1 MADRI
6 PSMPRSEPP
15 HNEGF
20 ALVAVLAFLMMFA
33 MFLAPFV
40 TASKVRAL
48 TVSNRFE
55 SMRLDLAAQA
65 INDTLSS
72 KMSRDPSFKSKL
84 LEASR
89 QAPQSCKIRNITL
102 TTEVLDQSSL
112 IDLNRATPELIA
124 LGLESLGLETHQA
137 AETAQAMVSFR
148 SFARDA
154 QAASRQTPTSENMKH
169 GPFESVVEL
178 HEFAWLQPIPLD
190 RLARLF
196 TLSNP
201 TEILTNRSLFPD
213 LQRRL
218 STVRASESNDQA
230 AAQDVVSLTTTL
242 QTGGGFGSDY
252 QVVVID
258 NVNKTYS
265 TQITMRLR
273 QRHEGAASVPC
284 AGLLGTEISAFAEK
298 GLNP

>member
-1 MADRI
+1 
-6 PSMPRSEPP
+6 MPRTEA
-15 HNEGF
+15 NGNDGF

-33 MFLAPFV
+33 LFLTPFV
-40 TASKVRAL
+40 TASKVRTL

-55 SMRLDLAAQA
+55 SIRLDLAAQA

-84 LEASR
+84 LDASR
-89 QAPQSCKIRNITL
+89 QAPQSCKIRDITL

-124 LGLESLGLETHQA
+124 LGLESLGLESLQA

-154 QAASRQTPTSENMKH
+154 HAGFRQTATSENMKH

-178 HEFAWLQPIPLD
+178 HEFASLQPIPLD
-190 RLARLF
+190 RLVRLF

-201 TEILTNRSLFPD
+201 TENLTNHSLFPD

-218 STVRASESNDQA
+218 NTVRASEPNDQA
-230 AAQDVVSLTTTL
+230 AAQDVVSLATTL
-242 QTGGGFGSDY
+242 QTGGGIGSDY

-258 NVNKTYS
+258 NVNKTFS

-273 QRHEGAASVPC
+273 QRHEGDASGPC
-284 AGLLGTEISAFAEK
+284 ATLLGNEISAYAEQ